1 VAILGANLVCLPSS
15 SLSSLVLIMTDQA
28 LQAIKLTSE
37 DDKELFD
44 LVRQWFETRK
54 ADLDDLE
61 PCCALVS
68 RLLKSFRT
76 KTYVDFTT
84 DAKTISAQPPRKG
97 SATKEIKKDTSVAVP
112 VQIGEDQANVEVNGG
127 DPQQLT
133 ETSTKPED
141 LAPKTGAKT
150 EETRRACASNDENID
165 NLLWLVNDLARYL
178 SLLPCPLVIDEN
190 EEEGESKL
198 TVADIA
204 TQVLVYLEEE
214 TGTTDDL
221 YLSVVLHDVDL
232 TPPAS
237 RLGVDQT
244 QGYSVQQIRAEI
256 YGTENLTPVV
266 PNVHRGFRTFVLRAL
281 QSLQHTAT
289 SSVESFHDFEYLWAS
304 CGKSEDFTKSI
315 TNLLCSCTSNLNNC
329 NGKRPREDGFVVLS
343 QDESKACAWKISCL
357 SSQNDHLDEIKK
369 SEHHDE
375 KAENHRVSRRQ
386 RLLNSAAAMG
396 LLSLLNPV
404 SVNASKNVDIAV
416 SNDANG
422 KPVPIVAHDGMHEE
436 GAVGAT
442 TDNSEVAKK
451 ARITSSED
459 DAITALSMIF
469 SAPQPSDSPDSSQDR
484 DAVDVIVDAANALH
498 SFLSV
503 TNRHLEIGQPYAR
516 IEVEEKIASIA
527 KSYPIVSCLETDW
540 NEIARALPSYDSS
553 IQFDDSVSQKLLG
566 QFTSM
571 DLLDEALDK
580 QHRKKSY
587 NHCDFAFGERLVAM
601 VDDVAFAREPA
612 LLEHVCFASKKYK
625 SSTDQSDRLVCF
637 ILVFDP
643 DDPRVSMSTETQV
656 AEAIAAL
663 KAARSPEA
671 AAQVPSTG
679 QGVEFMQLNEWCVAI
694 LSAKEIKPSQ
704 RLMLYLEASDDEVVK
719 QSKAHSLISGIHET
733 RESLGWRAKIVTALN
748 RAMYKL
754 TDEDAID
761 SPEGNKKLVVDPMT
775 GELTFDP
782 IHKSNPDLQL
792 CIALVTLYYHA
803 LECTIFQETAR
814 RKTASHPKIVQN
826 DSFHRA
832 LLSFCYVCL
841 LKGFSVSGKLRLE
854 DRHQGLEL
862 YHILQMLESTP
873 YSYLKASESVGLALR
888 FDKFRPKT
896 ALPFTASLPKILQRH
911 ISLCEIIIV
920 DSHIW
925 SRDENLTLEG
935 CVMDAIHEIKL
946 LPKPESDI
954 TGVMWPPEGL
964 KPTLPEEKDDYFDPK
979 KGKKAP
985 KPKTAPRPKIVID
998 PEHRFTAY
1006 VIRKLLKI
1014 MYFRI
1019 AGLCSALHIPKSYP
1033 IAGQIWI
1040 AFRYLVRHHVE
1051 LLYDRHV
1058 DQLLLCVLYGV
1069 CKIMRYEPE
1078 LSFSTI
1084 IDGYTEI
1091 RSREIGD
1098 RGCQRVVRQIR
1109 IVREGDI
1116 DQAPDG
1122 KPPKGKGFGNVIHLY
1137 NQAFVPAM
1145 KNHLLQSKSL
1155 KKASLKL
1162 RRLLAEKRSAAA
1174 FKKAKD
1180 NVAPAA
1186 PLPTSKARVR
1196 PGPSPPL
1203 PPAIPPPPLPC
1214 AIPVQKGNVTL
1225 NIRLVSTPGEAL
1237 LARVGG
1243 QPRFTGDAPAD
1254 NRNLAFVAVTSPT
1267 SAKVKTRAFF
1277 AFGDSSKQ
1285 DIERANRMVTKW
1297 TA

>member
-1 VAILGANLVCLPSS
+1 
-15 SLSSLVLIMTDQA
+15 MTDQA

-37 DDKELFD
+37 HDKELLN

-54 ADLDDLE
+54 VDLDDPE
-61 PCCALVS
+61 PCYALVS

-76 KTYVDFTT
+76 ETYVDSTT
-84 DAKTISAQPPRKG
+84 DVQARSGQPPKNG
-97 SATKEIKKDTSVAVP
+97 SATTKTKRVTSVSLT
-112 VQIGEDQANVEVNGG
+112 VQNGVDKANMVVNGG

-133 ETSTKPED
+133 ETSTNQED
-141 LAPKTGAKT
+141 PPTKRGAKT
-150 EETRRACASNDENID
+150 DESRRECPSDDENDD

-178 SLLPCPLVIDEN
+178 SLFPCPLVVDEN

-204 TQVLVYLEEE
+204 RQLIVYFAEEP
-214 TGTTDDL
+214 GNTDDL
-221 YLSVVLHDVDL
+221 YLSVLLHDVEIKPTVSSFGDYQ
-232 TPPAS
+232 AH
-237 RLGVDQT
+237 
-244 QGYSVQQIRAEI
+244 GYSVKQLRAQF
-256 YGTENLTPVV
+256 YGTENPPIKNDAYVSPTTPVV
-266 PNVHRGFRTFVLRAL
+266 PNVHHGFRTFVMKAL
-281 QSLQHTAT
+281 QSLHHTAA
-289 SSVESFHDFEYLWAS
+289 SSVEAFHDFEYLWAS
-304 CGKSEDFTKSI
+304 CEKREQFKNSI
-315 TNLLCSCTSNLNNC
+315 TNLLSSCTSNLNNS

-343 QDESKACAWKISCL
+343 QDECKACAWKISCL
-357 SSQNDHLDEIKK
+357 LSQQDHLNEIQK

-375 KAENHRVSRRQ
+375 KADKHGVSRRQ
-386 RLLNSAAAMG
+386 RLLTSAAVMG
-396 LLSLLNPV
+396 LLSVLNPV
-404 SVNASKNVDIAV
+404 NMDAIKNVDIAI
-416 SNDANG
+416 SKDENG
-422 KPVPIVAHDGMHEE
+422 KPVPIGAHESLHEE

-442 TDNSEVAKK
+442 VNKSDVAKK

-469 SAPQPSDSPDSSQDR
+469 SAPKPSDALESSQDR

-498 SFLSV
+498 SFFTV
-503 TNRHLEIGQPYAR
+503 TNRQLEIGQPFGR
-516 IEVEEKIASIA
+516 IEVEEKISCIA
-527 KSYPIVSCLETDW
+527 KSNSIVSCGDW
-540 NEIARALPSYDSS
+540 HKIARELPSYDSS
-553 IQFDDSVSQKLLG
+553 IHLDDKTQKLLG

-571 DLLDEALDK
+571 NLLDEALDK
-580 QHRKKSY
+580 QHKKKNS
-587 NHCDFAFGERLVAM
+587 NHCDVSLGERLVAM
-601 VDDVAFAREPA
+601 VDDVAFALEPA
-612 LLEHVCFASKKYK
+612 FLEYVCFASKKYK
-625 SSTDQSDRLVCF
+625 SSTDQSDRSVCF

-656 AEAIAAL
+656 AEAITAL

-671 AAQVPSTG
+671 ATQGPSNG
-679 QGVEFMQLNEWCVAI
+679 HGVEFMQLNEWCVAI
-694 LSAKEIKPSQ
+694 LSANEIKPSQ
-704 RLMLYLEASDDEVVK
+704 RLMLYLEASDDEMVK

-754 TDEDAID
+754 TDEDTID
-761 SPEGNKKLVVDPMT
+761 SPEGNEKLVVDPRT

-814 RKTASHPKIVQN
+814 KKTASHPKIVQN

-873 YSYLKASESVGLALR
+873 YSYLKASEAVGLALR

-935 CVMDAIHEIKL
+935 CLMDAIQEIKL
-946 LPKPESDI
+946 LPKPESDV
-954 TGVMWPPEGL
+954 TGVTWPPESL
-964 KPTLPEEKDDYFDPK
+964 KPTLPEEKDDYFDPN

-985 KPKTAPRPKIVID
+985 KLKTAPRPKVVID
-998 PEHRFTAY
+998 PEHQFTAY

-1014 MYFRI
+1014 MHFRI
-1019 AGLCSALHIPKSYP
+1019 DGLCNALHIPKSYP

-1069 CKIMRYEPE
+1069 CKIMRFEPE

-1109 IVREGDI
+1109 IVREGGI

-1122 KPPKGKGFGNVIHLY
+1122 KQQKGRGFGNVIHLY

-1162 RRLLAEKRSAAA
+1162 RRLLAEKRSAEA
-1174 FKKAKD
+1174 FQTAKG
-1180 NVAPAA
+1180 NAVHVAPSPA
-1186 PLPTSKARVR
+1186 SKARVR
-1196 PGPSPPL
+1196 LLPL
-1203 PPAIPPPPLPC
+1203 PPAIPPPPLPF

-1243 QPRFTGDAPAD
+1243 QPRFTGDTLAD
-1254 NRNLAFVAVTSPT
+1254 DPNVAFVTVTSPT
-1267 SAKVKTRAFF
+1267 AAKVKTRAFF
-1277 AFGDSSKQ
+1277 AFGDTSKE